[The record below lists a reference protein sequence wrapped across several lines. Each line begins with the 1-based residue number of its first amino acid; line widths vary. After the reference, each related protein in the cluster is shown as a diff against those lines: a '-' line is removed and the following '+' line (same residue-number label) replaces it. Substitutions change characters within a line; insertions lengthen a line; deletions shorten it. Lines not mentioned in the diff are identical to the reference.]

1 MPSAFLC
8 FALIAFPLPK
18 NRPAAPPPETLIR
31 LSVQAKAAPK
41 PVLRIQLLPELQEQK
56 PGNPIPAYLKCLLDQ
71 DNTTPES
78 NLGPAALRAVDR
90 AARLEKPDWQV
101 LTQLQKE
108 GFNLLL
114 PDLQKMRELAVGLQA
129 RFREEVAQQRFDD
142 AIVTAK
148 TKFALARHT
157 GEHPTIIGDLVAI
170 AIASIAIAPLEELLE
185 QPGCPNLYWAL
196 TNLPHPLISIEKGLD
211 GERTLLVSE
220 FFNLS
225 SKQAMS
231 AAQIKKVIDRLEE
244 LRRFESD
251 KLKQTAR
258 QWIGVRT
265 RDDKYLKSARARLV
279 ETGLTAEVLDTFP
292 ADQVVLLDELREFQV
307 RRDEAT
313 KYMKLPTWEYE
324 AFNAKETPASEPAL
338 LGAFVT
344 SFRKVRLA
352 QGRLEQ
358 RIALLRHVEALR
370 IFAAE
375 NGGKL
380 PTKLDEIKLPLPV
393 DPYTG
398 KPFRYAKEGETAHL
412 RGSPPIGQQDSPAF
426 NLHYEITIR
435 K

>member
-1 MPSAFLC
+1 MPNAFLC
-8 FALIAFPLPK
+8 FALIAFPIPK
-18 NRPAAPPPETLIR
+18 NRPAVPPPETLIR
-31 LSVQAKAAPK
+31 LNVEAKAAPK
-41 PVLRIQLLPELQEQK
+41 PVLRIQLLPEHREQK

-71 DNTTPES
+71 DNSTPES

-90 AARLEKPDWQV
+90 AARLEKPDWQILV
-101 LTQLQKE
+101 QLQKE

-114 PDLQKMRELAVGLQA
+114 PDLQKMRELAAVLQA

-148 TKFALARHT
+148 TMFALARHT
-157 GEHPTIIGDLVAI
+157 GEHPTIIGDLVGI
-170 AIASIAIAPLEELLE
+170 AIATIAIAPLEELLE

-211 GERTLLVSE
+211 GERASLAAE

-231 AAQIKKVIDRLEE
+231 ATQIKKVIDRIEE
-244 LRRFESD
+244 IRQWESD

-279 ETGLTAEVLDTFP
+279 ETGLTAEVLETFP
-292 ADQVVLLDELREFQV
+292 ADQIVLLDELREYEV

-324 AFNAKETPASEPAL
+324 AFAAKESPASEPAL
-338 LGAFVT
+338 LGAFVR

-398 KPFRYAKEGETAHL
+398 KAFRYAKEGETAHL
-412 RGSPPIGQQDSPAF
+412 RGSPPIGMQDNPAF